1 MEKGLETFPIQRII
15 NEPYVC
21 IQSNRLFTTLQR
33 PSILKYILSVMVIIS
48 FLKRR
53 APLRFGIPWLL
64 SGYYFL
70 NG

>member
-33 PSILKYILSVMVIIS
+33 PSILKYILSVMVILLPMS
-48 FLKRR
+48 FDT
-53 APLRFGIPWLL
+53 
-64 SGYYFL
+64 FL
-70 NG
+70 FHLEVTKVQNAS